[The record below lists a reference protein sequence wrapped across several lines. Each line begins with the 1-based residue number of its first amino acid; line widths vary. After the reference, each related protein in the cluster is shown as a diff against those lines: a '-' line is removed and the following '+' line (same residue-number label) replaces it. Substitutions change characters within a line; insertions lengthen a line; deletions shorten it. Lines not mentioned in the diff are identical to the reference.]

1 MKSRIFPR
9 LILPGT
15 LVLMVLLLAC
25 QQSVAT
31 PTPEAA
37 PSRPSAA
44 QTTRPLTDS
53 EREAVADFAAQYEAL
68 EQEWAVLRADFDGWR
83 SGLTECHPS
92 AAQEALSDFTTS
104 FKEIT
109 EAARGLPRTAS
120 TKELADLIIPAAEA
134 EETAFR
140 TLRDRWLPGN
150 TSFFESVEQRRT
162 GASNAQKATEDRSL
176 ELQVEFEAGAT
187 EDDVAEAK
195 TFSVAFDEIEDAWQ
209 DFHDEYRQLRNKESK
224 LDVEDVL
231 LAYQALALSYASI
244 VESLDTLEG
253 SDILQDLIETLDNAA
268 DDESDAL
275 GALIEALEGGIA
287 DPAPPPRA
295 DAASGQET
303 PGAAMAAAP
312 AQPAVSSAQPAVAVP
327 PSNGEGAGPTP
338 PSEAGNG
345 QDPNADPGAGQ
356 PPAPPPGSG
365 QQVVM
370 PVVQPPAATSRGNGN
385 GNGNGNGASIFHGE
399 LDEAYEASIAAMA
412 QVSLGIEEIVEDNSA
427 ERLSEVLDFNEAY
440 EGLLAKWQSFHEDYD
455 SWREDDGGCDRI
467 STLDDLDGFAREA
480 AALAARVRDLPR
492 NGYLLP
498 AYTLVV
504 EAAERE
510 EGAMRALYNSWRP
523 FATDSFAT
531 VDRERSG
538 VDRLRQQAM
547 TGLQELDNR
556 P

>member
-53 EREAVADFAAQYEAL
+53 EREAVADFAEQYEAL
-68 EQEWAVLRADFDGWR
+68 EQEWAELRADFDGWR

-231 LAYQALALSYASI
+231 LAYQALAVSYAS
-244 VESLDTLEG
+244 VVDAVDALEG

-287 DPAPPPRA
+287 DPAPPPGA
-295 DAASGQET
+295 DADSGQEA
-303 PGAAMAAAP
+303 PAAAMTAAP
-312 AQPAVSSAQPAVAVP
+312 AQAAAPPAQPPVAVP

-338 PSEAGNG
+338 PLGGG
-345 QDPNADPGAGQ
+345 QWTGPERRPRGRTASG
-356 PPAPPPGSG
+356 PPARLRSAGG
-365 QQVVM
+365 DAGR
-370 PVVQPPAATSRGNGN
+370 AATRR
-385 GNGNGNGASIFHGE
+385 
-399 LDEAYEASIAAMA
+399 Y
-412 QVSLGIEEIVEDNSA
+412 
-427 ERLSEVLDFNEAY
+427 
-440 EGLLAKWQSFHEDYD
+440 K
-455 SWREDDGGCDRI
+455 
-467 STLDDLDGFAREA
+467 
-480 AALAARVRDLPR
+480 PR
-492 NGYLLP
+492 
-498 AYTLVV
+498 
-504 EAAERE
+504 
-510 EGAMRALYNSWRP
+510 
-523 FATDSFAT
+523 
-531 VDRERSG
+531 
-538 VDRLRQQAM
+538 
-547 TGLQELDNR
+547 
-556 P
+556 